1 MVKEV
6 KKTTETKTKLNPLV
20 WEVPYNGDLVA
31 QVLNVFFSNERKGT
45 SAVKGRGEVSG
56 GGKKPWKQK
65 GTGRARS
72 GSIRSPLWVGGG
84 VTFGPNNRNWKRS
97 INKKMVK
104 KALCVILSKMNRDN
118 EVKFIN
124 VTDKVELKGIR
135 DGLKKELSKKT
146 LIISTD
152 EKTKMALRNMDLV
165 KVLTPMGVN
174 VKHVVDSRNILVDNE
189 SIKILE
195 ERLTNGN

>member
-1 MVKEV
+1 M
-6 KKTTETKTKLNPLV
+6 
-20 WEVPYNGDLVA
+20 
-31 QVLNVFFSNERKGT
+31 
-45 SAVKGRGEVSG
+45 
-56 GGKKPWKQK
+56 
-65 GTGRARS
+65 
-72 GSIRSPLWVGGG
+72 
-84 VTFGPNNRNWKRS
+84 
-97 INKKMVK
+97 
-104 KALCVILSKMNRDN
+104 LSKMNRDN
-118 EVKFIN
+118 EVKFVN